1 MSLTRDEVEHVALL
15 ARLALSPDEVERMRT
30 ELASILAQVAIL
42 NEVDTSHIPPSAS
55 VLPLDTVMGD
65 DDPRPSLTVDQVLS
79 NAPAAEDGQFR
90 VPAILEE

>member
-1 MSLTRDEVEHVALL
+1 
-15 ARLALSPDEVERMRT
+15 MRT

-42 NEVDTSHIPPSAS
+42 NEVDTSHISPSAS